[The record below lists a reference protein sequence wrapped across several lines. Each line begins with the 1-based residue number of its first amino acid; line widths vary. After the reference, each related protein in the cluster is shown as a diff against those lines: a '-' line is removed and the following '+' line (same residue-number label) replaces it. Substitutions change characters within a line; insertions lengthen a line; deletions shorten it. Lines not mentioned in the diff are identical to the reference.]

1 MILTCPECATRYLAK
16 EGSIGPNGRTVR
28 CSKCKTTWFVAS
40 DLDELALKDNQIETI
55 TAASVAGGSK
65 VEDEK
70 IIRKEPVVA
79 ETKLGAHV
87 DIRDRADS
95 KRRGRRMQMV
105 ALIWLIP
112 LLFLSV
118 VIGTAY
124 VSRQEIVNKWP
135 KTATLYKQFGIDV
148 SLTGL
153 VIEDPI
159 IRHTKIENKS
169 VLVVNGA
176 IRNISSKPQNIP
188 LIKLSL
194 HDVSGQE
201 LSSWSVDMDAQSIDK
216 NDRISFVSEYPNPPL
231 DMVALKYQFD
241 IEDSAASTEI
251 GEIPHS
257 IK

>member
-40 DLDELALKDNQIETI
+40 DLDELALKDNQIEII
-55 TAASVAGGSK
+55 TAASAAGGNK
-65 VEDEK
+65 VEDEEV
-70 IIRKEPVVA
+70 IRKEPVVA
-79 ETKLGAHV
+79 EIKLGAHV

-95 KRRGRRMQMV
+95 KRRGRRIKTV

-112 LLFLSV
+112 LIIISV
-118 VIGTAY
+118 VIGLAY
-124 VSRQEIVNKWP
+124 ISRKEIVNKWP
-135 KTATLYKQFGIDV
+135 KTATLYKQLGIDV

-159 IRHTKIENKS
+159 IRHSIIENKS
-169 VLVVNGA
+169 VLVVNSA
-176 IRNISSKPQNIP
+176 IRNISSKTQNIP

-201 LSSWSVDMDAQSIDK
+201 LSSWSVDIDVQSIDK
-216 NDRISFVSEYPNPPL
+216 NDRIPFVSEYANPPL
-231 DMVALKYQFD
+231 DMVALKSVSYTHLTLPTNR
-241 IEDSAASTEI
+241 EV
-251 GEIPHS
+251 
-257 IK
+257 